1 MKKIDLGQVITIL
14 ANLGVIAGIVFLAF
28 ELQQNNEALNLQAR
42 LSREDVL
49 RRGLAR
55 RLENPELIRAVARA
69 TSGEQLSLEEEL
81 LLADYNQGALVDWWL
96 AYRQVQDGAIN
107 ENALPVTLWRSVFQ
121 DYPRMDESWVD
132 FKSSFPLETEYIQWF
147 EANIV
152 NER

>member
-1 MKKIDLGQVITIL
+1 MRKIDLGQVITIL

-42 LSREDVL
+42 LEREDVL
-49 RRGLAR
+49 RRGLTR
-55 RLENPELIRAVARA
+55 RLENPELIRAAA
-69 TSGEQLSLEEEL
+69 KAASGEQLSAEEEL
-81 LLADYNQGALVDWWL
+81 MLADYNQAMLVDWWL
-96 AYRQVQDGAIN
+96 AYRQVRDGALS
-107 ENALPVTLWRSVFQ
+107 ENSMPVTLWRSVFQ
-121 DYPRMDESWVD
+121 DYPRTNESWAE